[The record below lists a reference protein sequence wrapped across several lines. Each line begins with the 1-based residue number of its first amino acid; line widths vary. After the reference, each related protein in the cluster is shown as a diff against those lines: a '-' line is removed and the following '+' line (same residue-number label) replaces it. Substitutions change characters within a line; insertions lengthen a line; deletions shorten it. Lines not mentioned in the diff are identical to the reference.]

1 MSDMELQRKY
11 ILYLYKKVLFP
22 FCGLSAGVR
31 LRFVHSLK
39 PGDRLL
45 VYPVSGILGVIRR
58 PRSVATLAEVVK
70 NESRG
75 HYSALQL
82 KGISRV
88 RIEKRRMITNGYYRE
103 IEESSV
109 AQNDTVCDLLRK
121 KAQEL
126 IFLINVD
133 ESDKLIHL
141 LNFISDLHQLTDFVA
156 NYFVLQYERRYSLL
170 NETDVMKRAHNLLSA
185 LDELIDEVQQRHKK
199 ETV

>member
-1 MSDMELQRKY
+1 MGNMEQQRKY
-11 ILYLYKKVLFP
+11 ILHLYRKVLFP
-22 FCGLSAGVR
+22 YCGLSAGVR

-45 VYPVSGILGVIRR
+45 VYPVGGILDMILR

-75 HYSALQL
+75 HYTSLQL
-82 KGISRV
+82 KGLSRC
-88 RIEKRRMITNGYYRE
+88 RIEKRRLITNGYYRV
-103 IEESSV
+103 IEESAVS
-109 AQNDTVCDLLRK
+109 QNDTICDILRK

-141 LNFISDLHQLTDFVA
+141 LNFISDLQQLTDFVA

-170 NETDVMKRAHNLLSA
+170 NETDVMKRAHDLLSA